1 MMNVSSYGLQDIK
14 KELQHLSSLQIAELC
29 LRLARYKKENKEL
42 LAYLLFEAN
51 NEAAFLEK
59 VKGEIGFM
67 FSQLP
72 SQSYNAAKS
81 TRKILRLISKYTKF
95 TGSKEVEIELWLN
108 FVHNYIQYTDRRLSY
123 KPLRLILTRQ
133 VQKIQAAIGK
143 LHEDLQ
149 YDYVEAF
156 NNHLEEAEKKFP
168 WFYKAE
174 YTL

>member
-1 MMNVSSYGLQDIK
+1 MNVSSYGLQDIK

-51 NEAAFLEK
+51 DEAAFIEK

-81 TRKILRLISKYTKF
+81 TRKILRLIGKYVKF
-95 TGSKEVEIELWLN
+95 TGSKEFEIELWLN
-108 FVHNYIQYTDRRLSY
+108 FVQNYIQYTDRKASY

-133 VQKIQAAIGK
+133 VMKIQAAIGK

-149 YDYVEAF
+149 YDYVEAY
-156 NNHLEEAEKKFP
+156 NALLEEAEKKFP

-174 YTL
+174 FAL